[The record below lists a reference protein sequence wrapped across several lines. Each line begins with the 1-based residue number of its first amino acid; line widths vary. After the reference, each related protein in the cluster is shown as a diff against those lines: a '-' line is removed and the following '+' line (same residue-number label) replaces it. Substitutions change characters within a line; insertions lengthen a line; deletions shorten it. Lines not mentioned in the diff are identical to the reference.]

1 MSDRAEIIMTPYEVY
16 LAPAGESEVSLSV
29 ADPTSSTNFVLL
41 GTYGKKNYAEGG
53 VTLNLPNSYTEH
65 RNAGSTGIIKVTRNE
80 EGISF
85 SLELEDFTPEQFR
98 HALNHNTPASA
109 AGETETQLYRGL
121 TVYEYA
127 VIIRGVS
134 PYQSD
139 KLAQFYVPRCYNS
152 GEPSITFDKGSAAAL
167 ALEFTALENQAAAT
181 EEERF
186 GHYVCEEADT

>member
-1 MSDRAEIIMTPYEVY
+1 MSGRAEIIMTPYEVY
-16 LAPAGESEVSLSV
+16 LGPAGEEEVALDV
-29 ADPTSSTNFVLL
+29 ADPADATNYVLL
-41 GTYGKKNYAEGG
+41 GTYGKQNYADGG

-98 HALNHNTPASA
+98 HALNHNTPAEA
-109 AGETETQLYRGL
+109 AGESEIQMYRGL

-134 PYQSD
+134 PYDVD

-152 GEPSITFDKGSAAAL
+152 GEPSITFDKGAAASL
-167 ALEFTALENQAAAT
+167 ALEFTALEYQEAAS
-181 EEERF
+181 EDERF